1 MRKYM
6 RAIVRFPKNL
16 QKEGLQRIQS
26 TYTVQDI
33 KRQFGL
39 SESSIRQWTRKG
51 VISALPESDQG
62 DLQYDFYALTRFRKI
77 RELRNR
83 GLSMR
88 QIELELHGQ
97 LTLFPE
103 KEGQLIPL
111 PVRRSPF
118 EEALLFHERGD
129 KRANE
134 MYQAAIL
141 ENECVADSYCNLGV
155 LEFEKHNISKAFDHF
170 TNALKHDPRHFE
182 AHYNLAHLYFEAEE
196 YRLAHFHYEIS
207 AVLEP
212 NSTSVHFNLGLI
224 HAARGDL
231 EAAIEELTRARDC
244 SAGEELDQIEEMLSS
259 LREAL
264 KNKKQI
270 QDLREIL
277 PE

>member
-1 MRKYM
+1 MRT
-6 RAIVRFPKNL
+6 IVRFPKES
-16 QKEGLQRIQS
+16 QTKGLQRIQS

-51 VISALPESDQG
+51 VIPALPETEHG
-62 DLQYDFYALTRFRKI
+62 DLRYDFYALTRFRQI

-83 GLSMR
+83 GLTMR
-88 QIELELHGQ
+88 QIELEMHGQ
-97 LTLFPE
+97 LNLFPE

-118 EEALLFHERGD
+118 QEALLLHERGD
-129 KRANE
+129 NSASE
-134 MYQAAIL
+134 MYQLAIL
-141 ENECVADSYCNLGV
+141 EDECVADAYCNLGV
-155 LEFEKHNISKAFDHF
+155 LEFENHNVAKAFDHF

-182 AHYNLAHLYFEAEE
+182 SHYNLAHLYFEAED
-196 YRLAHFHYEIS
+196 YRLAHFHYDIS

-224 HAARGDL
+224 YAAKGDL
-231 EAAIEELTRARDC
+231 DTAIEEMNKAREC
-244 SAGEELDQIEEMLSS
+244 SSGEELVQIEEMLEN
-259 LREAL
+259 LREAA
-264 KNKKQI
+264 KDKKRMQV
-270 QDLREIL
+270 LPEIL